1 MVDVITQHIEIVQ
14 GARGPKARIAGHNIR
29 VQDIV
34 VMHERLGM
42 SVDEIVEQL
51 PTISH
56 ADVHAALAYYW
67 DHRDEI
73 DAKIAADNAYVEEV
87 QRRLGP
93 SPLEELRRSFRS
105 RLGDDDNL

>member
-56 ADVHAALAYYW
+56 ADVYAALTYYW

-73 DAKIAADNAYVEEV
+73 DSKIAEDNTYVEEV
-87 QRRLGP
+87 QKRLGP
-93 SPLEELRRSFRS
+93 SPLEELRKQFQS
-105 RLGDDDNL
+105 RLGNGTDL